1 MNISF
6 RGTTLLLFAVAAVCA
21 PLVSGAQLP
30 SRTRGGQIREG
41 ERRGNVRDQLDKRLE
56 ERINL
61 VLRERLRLS
70 DDQFTRLRTVARR
83 VETERRALR
92 MEEGSTRA
100 TLRREL
106 LAGDSA
112 NDSTVAIMLDRLP
125 AIERKRIDLME
136 REQGELARFLTPVQ
150 RAKYVGLQDELR
162 RTMQDL
168 QYRRSDGPPLGGDSS
183 RRGGPPRRPFR
194 PPV

>member
-1 MNISF
+1 MNDLL
-6 RGTTLLLFAVAAVCA
+6 RGTTSLLLAVAVMCV
-21 PLVSGAQLP
+21 PLGAEAQLTP
-30 SRTRGGQIREG
+30 RSRGGQMREG
-41 ERRGNVRDQLDKRLE
+41 ERRSDARDQLDKRLE

-61 VLRERLRLS
+61 VIRERLRLS
-70 DDQFTRLRTVARR
+70 DDQFTRLRAVARR

-92 MEEGSTRA
+92 MEEGSTRG

-125 AIERKRIDLME
+125 SIERKRIDLME
-136 REQGELARFLTPVQ
+136 REQGELAKFLTPVQ

-162 RTMQDL
+162 RSMQDL
-168 QYRRSDGPPLGGDSS
+168 QFRRSDGLPQGGDSS
-183 RRGGPPRRPFR
+183 RRGNLPRRPFR